1 MVLLRKRKRTTFLR
15 DVLGTIVPLQ
25 LENVGNFHKNI
36 LVYMCDL
43 LKIGIVFCFL
53 QDYNMSDT

>member
-1 MVLLRKRKRTTFLR
+1 MR

-43 LKIGIVFCFL
+43 LKIGIVFYFL